1 MNGLA
6 RDANCSM
13 AVEFF
18 ANAYQEDDNDP
29 MFETMVRGVKAK
41 FDEDTLTIAWHK
53 GSFKEN

>member
-18 ANAYQEDDNDP
+18 GNAFQEDDNDP

-53 GSFKEN
+53 GSF